1 MFSTRRARVGFGGE
15 RLAAHV
21 SPHAPLPEAKRPMTP
36 HVRALRMVNF
46 RGYADATALFAPG
59 LNIAVG
65 ENAQGKTNLLEGIS
79 FALTGS
85 SPRTSTDAETVR
97 WNEDFTRVEG
107 RVALGNGGERS
118 VAVGYAPGEK
128 KRLTVDGAAAKS
140 LADYAAGGAGAR
152 VVTFFPDDI
161 RIVKGAPSDRREFLD
176 ALLSSLR
183 PSYARA
189 VGEYAKAVQQRNQ
202 LLRRIRDGFSSGKT
216 LETWDKKVVELG
228 TRLLEGRAAAIRPLD
243 ENFKRSVR
251 ALYGPVKAAVDY
263 SYTATPEAYSE
274 ALKSAHSSDVE
285 RGTTSVGPHRDD
297 FEVSLDG
304 VDLNIFGS
312 QGQQRL
318 ATLALKFAAR
328 DHVRSE
334 TGEDPILLMDDVM
347 SELDE
352 RRRDYLAEYFLESA
366 QAIVSTTNLEYFED
380 GVLGRARVIRIYGG
394 GISDT
399 TSGGAGESGVG

>member
-1 MFSTRRARVGFGGE
+1 
-15 RLAAHV
+15 
-21 SPHAPLPEAKRPMTP
+21 MTP

-46 RGYADATALFAPG
+46 RGYADETALFAPG

-65 ENAQGKTNLLEGIS
+65 ENAQGKTNLLEAIS

-97 WNEDFTRVEG
+97 WDEDFTRVEG
-107 RVALGNGGERS
+107 RIALGSDDGERS
-118 VAVGYAPGEK
+118 VAVGYAPGQK
-128 KRLTVDGAAAKS
+128 KRLTVDGASAKS

-176 ALLSSLR
+176 TLLSSLR

-216 LETWDKKVVELG
+216 LETWDRKVVELG
-228 TRLLEGRAAAIRPLD
+228 TRLLEGRAGAIPPLD
-243 ENFKRSVR
+243 ENFKRSMR
-251 ALYGPVKAAVDY
+251 ALYGPEKAAVGY
-263 SYTATPEAYSE
+263 SYSATPEDYSE
-274 ALKSAHSSDVE
+274 ALKNAHSADVE

-304 VDLNIFGS
+304 VDLNIYGS

-366 QAIVSTTNLEYFED
+366 QAIVSTTNLEYFEE
-380 GVLGRARVIRIYGG
+380 GVIGRARVIRIYGG
-394 GISDT
+394 TISDT